1 MQEEL
6 DSERVR
12 HATMLFMAT
21 THRHRRVVDKFVVED
36 LGISNSQHRLL
47 MHLYRTDC
55 TPSQTELAH
64 TFEVS
69 SAAIAVALK
78 KLEKSGYIRRCSAI
92 DDSRYN
98 EITLTDRGLD
108 LVQKTYHM
116 FTAADVAMFESFS
129 ESELE
134 NFITCLEK
142 MKATLK
148 AIESGQQELPRV
160 KGIHVR
166 EIIAAADKDNA

>member
-12 HATMLFMAT
+12 HAAVLFMAT
-21 THRHRRVVDKFVVED
+21 MRRHRRVMEQFVVED
-36 LGISNSQHRLL
+36 LGIGISQHRLL

-69 SAAIAVALK
+69 SAAIAVALR

-92 DDSRYN
+92 NDSRYN
-98 EITLTDRGLD
+98 EIALTDRGLE

-116 FTAADVAMFESFS
+116 FTAEDVAMLASLS

-134 NFITCLEK
+134 LFITCLEK

-148 AIESGQQELPRV
+148 DMESGKRELPRV